1 MNAPQETAAIDKFA
15 TVTHRYGLRGGDFP
29 SHLWPGLYFTRT
41 GEGRLMN
48 IAGYIVGLHQ
58 SGKEELANKLA
69 ESLDSRL
76 TYLGSYGGK
85 REFETPGTPSKVSL
99 PEWRVFLG
107 DDGTFGGFTVS
118 WYRVYSFDFLR
129 EQAEEYL
136 PRLAS
141 HYPDYIEHWDDD
153 AKWAQALADT
163 RKRNGI
169 PDKTSEIHKACQD
182 YRTYAPDWV
191 VRAREQGETGLCND
205 YFMVEYGYSHNG
217 GLLLHGMGHETF
229 SVDLSNDTGPHWSV
243 HT

>member
-69 ESLDSRL
+69 ESLDARL
-76 TYLGSYGGK
+76 TYLGSYGGA

-107 DDGTFGGFTVS
+107 DDGTFGGFTIA
-118 WYRVYSFDFLR
+118 WYRVYSLDHIHEKAR
-129 EQAEEYL
+129 ECQARL
-136 PRLAS
+136 PEK
-141 HYPDYIEHWDDD
+141 YPDYIEQANEND
-153 AKWAQALADT
+153 KWILALAEA
-163 RKRNGI
+163 RKSLGI
-169 PDKTSEIHKACQD
+169 PDRTSEIHKACQD
-182 YRTYAPDWV
+182 YRTYAPEWV
-191 VRAREQGETGLCND
+191 VEARERGETGLRND
-205 YFMVEYGYSHNG
+205 SFFVEYGYSHNG
-217 GLLLHGMGHETF
+217 GLLLHGMGHEVF
-229 SVDLSNDTGPHWSV
+229 AVDLSGDAGPRWSV

>member
-1 MNAPQETAAIDKFA
+1 MNAPQETPVINKFS
-15 TVTHRYGLRGGDFP
+15 TLTHRHGLGDCCYP
-29 SHLWPGLYFTRT
+29 SILWPGLYFTRS

-58 SGKEELANKLA
+58 SGKEKLATKLA
-69 ESLDSRL
+69 ESLDANLMR
-76 TYLGSYGGK
+76 LGSYGGT
-85 REFETPGTPSKVSL
+85 REFETPGTPSKVSF

-118 WYRVYSFDFLR
+118 WYRVIAFEVLR
-129 EQAEEYL
+129 EQAELYL
-136 PRLAS
+136 PRLGD

-169 PDKTSEIHKACQD
+169 PDKRTEVHKACQD

-191 VRAREQGETGLCND
+191 RKARERGETGLVNSS
-205 YFMVEYGYSHNG
+205 FSVEYGFSHNG
-217 GLLLHGMGHETF
+217 GLLLHGMGHEVF
-229 SVDLSNDTGPHWSV
+229 AVDLSNDNGPRWSV

>member
-29 SHLWPGLYFTRT
+29 SHLWPGPYFTRT

-58 SGKEELANKLA
+58 SGKEELATKLA
-69 ESLDSRL
+69 ESLDAKL
-76 TYLGSYGGK
+76 TYLGSYGGS
-85 REFETPGTPSKVSL
+85 REFETPGTPNKVSF

-118 WYRVYSFDFLR
+118 WYRVYSMDQVH
-129 EQAEEYL
+129 EKAHEEKD
-136 PRLAS
+136 RLAEK
-141 HYPDYIEHWDDD
+141 YPGWWAEANDD
-153 AKWAQALADT
+153 AKWRQALADT
-163 RKRNGI
+163 RKSLGI

-182 YRTYAPDWV
+182 YRTYTPDWV
-191 VRAREQGETGLCND
+191 ARARARGEKGLLND
-205 YFMVEYGYSHNG
+205 GFYVEYGFSHNG

-229 SVDLSNDTGPHWSV
+229 AVDLSADNGPRWSI